1 MPTKQKATSL
11 GMEFEITVPESA
23 QEFDLGPR
31 STNLVP
37 AGKEGECLAQA
48 IRAIVA
54 WDTNA
59 TFRNHFLHGI
69 SQADLDEDKDHLVF
83 AEGTTPIKGVEELTG
98 IERKT
103 VVVKDKTGNPVIKD
117 GEPVTNFD
125 AEDSEAKYYKRA
137 LAESKKEASDF
148 SGLATQIAA
157 SLVFNAATSERKA
170 VGPKKLAAKY
180 KEKAAA
186 VIANGTT
193 DTFIQAKFTPIVGR
207 TPTFTLT
214 NDQTKTFSVT
224 WKSGDT
230 TKNATVSDK
239 DAEALGWLVKEY
251 SDAIAAQATGEL
263 V

>member
-1 MPTKQKATSL
+1 MKQQKYSSL
-11 GMEFEITVPESA
+11 GLDVNLSVPETLD
-23 QEFDLGPR
+23 EFDA
-31 STNLVP
+31 NAKK
-37 AGKEGECLAQA
+37 AGACLAEA
-48 IRAIVA
+48 ISNVVYRGSLAE
-54 WDTNA
+54 
-59 TFRNHFLHGI
+59 FRYHFLHGI
-69 SQADLDEDKDHLVF
+69 SQQEIDEDKEHATF
-83 AEGTTPIKGVEELTG
+83 AEGTQPIQGVEDLTK

-103 VVVKDKTGNPVIKD
+103 VQVKDKAGNPVVKD

-125 AEDSEAKYYKRA
+125 PEDSEAKYFKRVC
-137 LAESKKEASDF
+137 AEKSVEPSSFQSTADAV
-148 SGLATQIAA
+148 ATA
-157 SLVFNAATSERKA
+157 LVFDASASERKA
-170 VGPKKLAAKY
+170 TGPKKLAAKY

-193 DTFIQAKFTPIVGR
+193 ETFITAKFVPTVGR

-224 WKSGDT
+224 WKSGDA

-251 SDAIAAQATGEL
+251 SDAIAAQATGSL

>member
-11 GMEFEITVPESA
+11 GMEFQLTVPESA
-23 QEFDLGPR
+23 EEFDTGPR
-31 STNLVP
+31 SSNLVP
-37 AGKEGECLAQA
+37 AGKAGECLAQA

-54 WDTNA
+54 WDVNA
-59 TFRNHFLHGI
+59 SFRYYFLHGI
-69 SQADLDEDKDHLVF
+69 GQDDLDKDKDHVLF
-83 AEGTTPIKGVEELTG
+83 AEGTSPVAGVEELSK
-98 IERKT
+98 IERMT
-103 VVVKDKTGNPVIKD
+103 VPVKDKAGNPVVKD

-125 AEDSEAKYYKRA
+125 PNDSEAKYFKRV
-137 LAESKKEASDF
+137 LAETKTEAASYQHVAD
-148 SGLATQIAA
+148 AVAA
-157 SLVFNAATSERKA
+157 SLVFNAAPTERAA

-193 DTFIQAKFTPIVGR
+193 DTFIQSKFIPVVGR

-224 WKSGDT
+224 WKSGDA

-251 SDAIAAQATGEL
+251 SDAIAAQATGSL